1 MKFIPILLIA
11 LTSCQIFQKSQNNKN
26 DPIVNCLLQSDKLI
40 NDLVEG
46 YETIVK
52 FLKDND
58 LNYLLMTALRIVPD
72 AYNEVMKCVK
82 QKVNLQKKFNPID
95 KLRKELKK
103 LTKNIPKNVI
113 NQTKNI
119 LREKGILLA
128 KQYSMLEIKI
138 KKVCDNFEHL

>member
-1 MKFIPILLIA
+1 
-11 LTSCQIFQKSQNNKN
+11 
-26 DPIVNCLLQSDKLI
+26 
-40 NDLVEG
+40 
-46 YETIVK
+46 
-52 FLKDND
+52 
-58 LNYLLMTALRIVPD
+58 MTALRIVPD

-82 QKVNLQKKFNPID
+82 QKVNLQKKFNPIY

>member
-1 MKFIPILLIA
+1 MCQTKSKFI
-11 LTSCQIFQKSQNNKN
+11 QKR
-26 DPIVNCLLQSDKLI
+26 
-40 NDLVEG
+40 
-46 YETIVK
+46 
-52 FLKDND
+52 F
-58 LNYLLMTALRIVPD
+58 
-72 AYNEVMKCVK
+72 
-82 QKVNLQKKFNPID
+82 NLD

>member
-1 MKFIPILLIA
+1 
-11 LTSCQIFQKSQNNKN
+11 
-26 DPIVNCLLQSDKLI
+26 
-40 NDLVEG
+40 
-46 YETIVK
+46 
-52 FLKDND
+52 
-58 LNYLLMTALRIVPD
+58 MTALRIVPD

-103 LTKNIPKNVI
+103 LTKNI
-113 NQTKNI
+113 